1 MKTCE
6 ETFAAV
12 LKRRDAYRK
21 EQKEKR
27 KQARRIAIPAVC
39 CLAAAAIVLGVRSA
53 LPKNGPAVIPAPQ
66 SAPKDQNPGAEYSAV
81 SYETQVT
88 GGEAVPSL
96 AAGTVVSEV
105 IPSNAGA
112 AVSIPEPEPAPQP
125 APEPAEKTQP
135 APPEASVPSSIP
147 VPASAENASEGS
159 PVPSTKAGGSSTVPQ
174 PENSDE
180 GIQSGGMYFNI
191 PVLPENREIAVVGER
206 ITDGEAAAYF
216 AENGAAIKN
225 ALSASGVPTDS
236 IRIAEKGYSHVCYTG
251 EAGERLEA
259 RVNFRDYPV
268 YNGETLTAIV
278 TLYKENGTIYNTPAC
293 GAAWFADYGAFLA
306 AHRGEE
312 LVYVYAGN
320 AEIVLLPDG
329 GMYSP
334 LSGIVPEYY
343 MAGTDDPYALFYCP
357 DAVYVP

>member
-6 ETFAAV
+6 ETVAAV

-39 CLAAAAIVLGVRSA
+39 CLAAAAIVLGVRFA

-66 SAPKDQNPGAEYSAV
+66 SAPKDPDPRAEPSAA
-81 SYETQVT
+81 SYETQT
-88 GGEAVPSL
+88 PDEAAVPSL

-125 APEPAEKTQP
+125 AP
-135 APPEASVPSSIP
+135 PEASVPSSIP

-159 PVPSTKAGGSSTVPQ
+159 PVPSTKAGVSSAAPQ
-174 PENSDE
+174 PETVDE
-180 GIQSGGMYFNI
+180 GGQSGGMYLFI
-191 PVLPENREIAVVGER
+191 PALPENREIAVVGER

-216 AENGAAIKN
+216 AENSAAIKN

-236 IRIAEKGYSHVCYTG
+236 MRIAEKGYSHVCYTG
-251 EAGERLEA
+251 AQGERLEA

-278 TLYKENGTIYNTPAC
+278 TLYKENGTIYNTPAF

-334 LSGIVPEYY
+334 ISGIVPEYY

>member
-81 SYETQVT
+81 SYETQVP

-251 EAGERLEA
+251 EAGERTAQTVPGFLMPFESFSYGVDRKQA
-259 RVNFRDYPV
+259 RH
-268 YNGETLTAIV
+268 
-278 TLYKENGTIYNTPAC
+278 TILDHVP
-293 GAAWFADYGAFLA
+293 
-306 AHRGEE
+306 R
-312 LVYVYAGN
+312 
-320 AEIVLLPDG
+320 IVLPG
-329 GMYSP
+329 GMP
-334 LSGIVPEYY
+334 AAEN
-343 MAGTDDPYALFYCP
+343 
-357 DAVYVP
+357 

>member
-6 ETFAAV
+6 ETVAAV
-12 LKRRDAYRK
+12 LKRRDQYKK
-21 EQKEKR
+21 EQERKR

-39 CLAAAAIVLGVRSA
+39 CVAAAAVVLGIRVA
-53 LPKNGPAVIPAPQ
+53 LPKNAPVTLPASQI
-66 SAPKDQNPGAEYSAV
+66 APKDPDPGAEPSAA
-81 SYETQVT
+81 SYETQT
-88 GGEAVPSL
+88 PDGAAVPSL

-112 AVSIPEPEPAPQP
+112 AVSDPAPQP

-147 VPASAENASEGS
+147 VPASAENAQENS
-159 PVPSTKAGGSSTVPQ
+159 PVPSTKAGGSSAAPQ
-174 PENSDE
+174 TETADE
-180 GIQSGGMYFNI
+180 GIRSGGMYFNI

-236 IRIAEKGYSHVCYTG
+236 MRIAEKGYSHVCYTG
-251 EAGERLEA
+251 AQGERLEA

-278 TLYKENGTIYNTPAC
+278 TLYKENGAIYNTPAF
-293 GAAWFADYGAFLA
+293 GAAWFADYAAFLA
-306 AHRGEE
+306 AHRGDA
-312 LVYVYAGN
+312 LVYVYAGS
-320 AEIVLLPDG
+320 AEIILTPDG

-334 LSGIVPEYY
+334 LSGIVPQYY
-343 MAGTDDPYALFYCP
+343 MEGVDDPCSLFYCP

>member
-6 ETFAAV
+6 ETVAAV
-12 LKRRDAYRK
+12 LKRRDQYKK
-21 EQKEKR
+21 EQERKR

-53 LPKNGPAVIPAPQ
+53 LPKNGPAEIPAPQ

-81 SYETQVT
+81 SYETQAP

-135 APPEASVPSSIP
+135 APPEASVPS
-147 VPASAENASEGS
+147 
-159 PVPSTKAGGSSTVPQ
+159 KAGESSAAPQ
-174 PENSDE
+174 PETVDE
-180 GIQSGGMYFNI
+180 GIRSGGMYFNI

-216 AENGAAIKN
+216 AENSAAIKN

-236 IRIAEKGYSHVCYTG
+236 MRIAEKGYSHVCYTG
-251 EAGERLEA
+251 AQGERLEA

-278 TLYKENGTIYNTPAC
+278 TLYKENGAICNTPAF
-293 GAAWFADYGAFLA
+293 GTAWFADYGAFLA